1 MKQTNYEKIGW
12 SIALDE
18 LERQRLSLR
27 NHLLIEWFCVAWF
40 LAVVGYRIISPYVL
54 ATHPSLR
61 SLSDI
66 LGKPLWYL
74 VIASEYAALILA
86 IRVGRSD
93 DWKGYREAFKQLY
106 VENYLDSV
114 FAELR
119 YEPDQRIH
127 TGYVE
132 KTMIVPKRFRDNWRL
147 AGNDY
152 ISGRYKQTRFQRS
165 DLCLIYCFGKSN
177 HSRKNTVV
185 FSGRWMIVEFNK
197 SFRSKVQIVQKGFCN
212 SPRKRTFEMSDSV
225 FDPVE
230 MESADFNSRFLV
242 YAKNEH
248 EAFYLITPQ
257 LMERLQQLADRTGGK
272 LFFCFVKNQLHI
284 AIQSNKDSLEAPS
297 VFKRL
302 DEAQITQQFR
312 EEIEGI
318 TQFIDELSL
327 DNNLFI
333 NAEK

>member
-1 MKQTNYEKIGW
+1 MNAQSRKLIEDRNQQLLLG
-12 SIALDE
+12 E

-27 NHLLIEWFCVAWF
+27 NHALITWVCVAWF

-74 VIASEYAALILA
+74 VIASEYAALVLA
-86 IRVGRSD
+86 IAIGRKD
-93 DWKGYREAFKQLY
+93 NWKGYRETFKQVY
-106 VENYLDSV
+106 VEHYLESV
-114 FAELR
+114 FTELR
-119 YEPDQRIH
+119 YEPRQCISRRD
-127 TGYVE
+127 VE

-152 ISGRYKQTRFQRS
+152 ICGRYKQTRFQRS
-165 DLCLIYCFGKSN
+165 DLCLIYCFGKTN

-185 FSGRWMIVEFNK
+185 FSGRWMIFEFNK
-197 SFRSKVQIVQKGFCN
+197 AFRSNVQIVQRGFCN
-212 SPRKRTFEMSDSV
+212 TTRKRTFEMSDSL
-225 FDPVE
+225 FDPVTL
-230 MESADFNSRFLV
+230 ESADFNSRFRV

-257 LMERLQQLADRTGGK
+257 LMERLQQLADRKGGK

-302 DEAQITQQFR
+302 DEAQITQQLW

-318 TQFIDELSL
+318 TQFIDALSL
-327 DNNLFI
+327 DNDLFQ
-333 NAEK
+333 